1 MVLEHLGHS
10 VSGHIQMFWG
20 TWSVLADFGIWG
32 YLGGGKGGGG
42 CLGQFGYL
50 RVCLDLLVAL
60 KGVGGILGGSGSFG
74 GYQSTRG
81 TLGQFCSIFGN
92 I

>member
-1 MVLEHLGHS
+1 MVSEHLGHS

-32 YLGGGKGGGG
+32 YLGGGEGGGLLRAVWVSQSVFGSSGGAKGGWGHSG
-42 CLGQFGYL
+42 WL
-50 RVCLDLLVAL
+50 RV
-60 KGVGGILGGSGSFG
+60 FW